1 MGAVPAMKSHLR
13 SIGSA
18 VICLALLSCGE
29 AQDDFD
35 LLKGAL
41 QPDAPRFHPRANALA
56 SIRPIPPRLEVG
68 FPSRDLSGVML
79 LETERDGVQTWL
91 TADGATIT
99 LEQGLLT
106 SAKGFGSGLA
116 ASDVRQSADL
126 VLARQPGSTERL
138 HSFLN
143 GNDQIEL
150 RAYKCEVVPLGTENV
165 FVLGHPVTTHK
176 LEERCHGV
184 ADSFTNTYWVGTKP
198 SRLVQSSQWTG
209 NFLGNLFMK
218 AVPDEN

>member
-1 MGAVPAMKSHLR
+1 MRLFRNAL
-13 SIGSA
+13 
-18 VICLALLSCGE
+18 ICLLLMSCGE
-29 AQDDFD
+29 ARDEFE
-35 LLKGAL
+35 LLRGAL

-56 SIRPIPPRLEVG
+56 SVRPIPPRLEVG

-79 LETERDGVQTWL
+79 LETERAGVQTWL

-99 LEQGLLT
+99 LEQGFLT

-126 VLARQPGSTERL
+126 VLAGREGTAERF

-150 RAYKCEVVPLGTENV
+150 HAYKCAVTRLGPESI
-165 FVLGHPVTTHK
+165 FLRGLPVAAQK
-176 LEERCHGV
+176 LQERCHGV
-184 ADSFTNTYWVGTKP
+184 AESFTNTYWVRQGVP
-198 SRLVQSSQWTG
+198 EIVQSSQWTG
-209 NFLGNLFMK
+209 SFLGNLFMK
-218 AVPDEN
+218 TVPDEI